1 MAIYTLKDIVNRL
14 DSIESMLRNIGG
26 NSQSARNGASRNRR
40 GSSAANPVFGASG
53 GSGNLERYYT
63 QVLLQLDK
71 IVNKLETGASGG
83 NGSNVTGG
91 GGGVSNTE
99 EKYKVPENMSVW
111 NSFGILFKKG
121 IGGGLRDNAISAASS
136 SVNKNIDPEGMIVGE
151 ASKIITKYVSG
162 ITNIVSGIT
171 TMVTEL
177 VNISYEKTWK
187 GFETAS
193 KVFDK
198 QFAVLSNTL
207 TKSLGTVY
215 GGIFKEDL
223 ITVAH
228 EAYDNMLEL
237 TKENLTAR
245 LGIAQDIRTYNLDM
259 YKLQTQQVKVVA
271 NGISNL
277 SQSVGGMLGPIGQ
290 TVGAVV
296 SGAATMTSS
305 VWAMFRN
312 LSEKEQE
319 TFIKYNDMA
328 NKMIEGIYKSAEDAV
343 KVIKDLSK
351 DVSMMLKNID
361 YEARKTGLGMGYSGA
376 NLENF
381 VKKQL
386 VDASNQIISQFGA
399 TAETL
404 IKNQAAYTEASGR
417 NILLTD
423 EEQAGMLSTAYVTGK
438 TPEEIAEMVGGMH
451 QYNISASTGNKLLE
465 DMYKTSSKIGLNA
478 SKAVKY
484 FADNIKLASKVNFK
498 DGVNGLK
505 EMTLWSMK
513 TRFNMESIGG
523 MVDKIVKG
531 GIEDVISS
539 SAQLS
544 VLGGNAAIYADPL
557 GMLYGG
563 LNDAQDLAERM
574 MKSVE
579 GFGTYNKHTG
589 ETTFSGKERILMSK
603 IAESYGY
610 SPEDLDIMVRTQK
623 QRSHVVSQLRP
634 GFNKEQEDLI
644 NANAKFNQKTGQY
657 EVTMIN
663 DKGVTETKEV
673 GRLRADDLKN
683 IINPEDTD
691 KAMVK
696 YAAEN
701 LSEATKQTA
710 AIVTIRNIL
719 AQREY
724 GDFKKFSKASID
736 SWNDFFEGSHDE
748 LQEAVSREMETTLI
762 AQQTQQKQAKGALK
776 KGGLYWTFS
785 EKVRDEFDRLANS
798 TDELCARF
806 MTMNEL
812 LEKGDIIG
820 LVEKMLGGETKE
832 TKKWKTDTN
841 KQVKKQ
847 EQEQKEAIYQEK
859 AEKSFK
865 KSYSIE
871 GAKEAYAKID
881 RAKELYN
888 ILKENYD
895 ADKEYEANSA
905 KRTAINELHQAKL
918 REAGLN
924 IFNSTKAQR
933 DALLKESQR
942 EVESALKT
950 QDAVIQFDKDDELIA
965 GKKNGAFYNAV
976 KESSEGVKMLL
987 SEKSKATVMPVNEM
1001 PGVRNGGSSVKSFW
1015 QSPQNGPVR
1024 NNVQFGPLDGKI
1036 QLEVVDKNGRYDFS
1050 NIMRDTRLM
1059 RTLLSKL
1066 ADMMA
1071 MEESGF
1077 TVNSEKTLK
1086 NNR

>member
-40 GSSAANPVFGASG
+40 GSSAVNPVLGASG
-53 GSGNLERYYT
+53 GNGNLERYYT

-71 IVNKLETGASGG
+71 IVNKLGTGVGG
-83 NGSNVTGG
+83 GSGSNVPGG
-91 GGGVSNTE
+91 GSVANTE
-99 EKYKVPENMSVW
+99 EKYKVPENMSFW
-111 NSFGILFKKG
+111 NSFGVWLKKG
-121 IGGGLRDNAISAASS
+121 TGGNLRADAVSAASS
-136 SVNKNIDPEGMIVGE
+136 SVNKNIDPEGMIIGE
-151 ASKIITKYVSG
+151 ASKIITKYVAG
-162 ITNIVSGIT
+162 ITNVVSGIMN
-171 TMVTEL
+171 MVTEL

-198 QFAVLSNTL
+198 QFAILSNTL

-245 LGIAQDIRTYNLDM
+245 LGIAQDIRMYNLDM
-259 YKLQTQQVKVVA
+259 FKLQTQQIKVVA

-277 SQSVGGMLGPIGQ
+277 SQSVGGMLGPVGQ
-290 TVGAVV
+290 AVGTIV

-305 VWAMFRN
+305 VMTMFRN
-312 LSEKEQE
+312 LSEKDQE
-319 TFIKYNDMA
+319 TFIKYNEMA
-328 NKMIEGIYKSAEDAV
+328 NKMVEGVYKSAEDAV

-351 DVSMMLKNID
+351 YVSLMLKNID
-361 YEARKTGLGMGYSGA
+361 HEARKTGLGMGYSGA

-423 EEQAGMLSTAYVTGK
+423 EEQAGILSTAYVTGK

-465 DMYKTSSKIGLNA
+465 DMYKSSSKIGLNA

-563 LNDAQDLAERM
+563 LNDARDLAERM

-579 GFGTYNKHTG
+579 GFGTYNKQTG
-589 ETTFSGKERILMSK
+589 ETTFSGTERILMSK

-623 QRSHVVSQLRP
+623 QRSHVISQLRP

-673 GRLRADDLKN
+673 GQLRADDLKN

-724 GDFKKFSKASID
+724 GDFQKFSKASID
-736 SWNDFFEGSHDE
+736 SWNDFFEGRQDE
-748 LQEAVSREMETTLI
+748 LQKAVSREMETTLI
-762 AQQTQQKQAKGALK
+762 AQQTQQKQAKGALE

-798 TDELCARF
+798 TDELCAKF
-806 MTMNEL
+806 MTVNKL

-820 LVEKMLGGETKE
+820 IIEAILGGSTKE
-832 TKKWKTDTN
+832 TREWRAGTAEQVIKQKQAEGIYKEEALKKFSDSK
-841 KQVKKQ
+841 
-847 EQEQKEAIYQEK
+847 AIK
-859 AEKSFK
+859 DAEKSYEYLD
-865 KSYSIE
+865 KSIYN
-871 GAKEAYAKID
+871 GGYKTDAVAK
-881 RAKELYN
+881 L
-888 ILKENYD
+888 
-895 ADKEYEANSA
+895 YEAKA
-905 KRTAINELHQAKL
+905 
-918 REAGLN
+918 REAGYGFFKRKFYSINNPLY
-924 IFNSTKAQR
+924 KEAQR
-933 DALLKESQR
+933 EINASI
-942 EVESALKT
+942 SA

-987 SEKSKATVMPVNEM
+987 SEKSKATVMPVNNM

-1015 QSPQNGPVR
+1015 QSPQNGPTQ

-1050 NIMRDTRLM
+1050 HIMRDTRLM